1 MILQL
6 QTFSALV
13 ESAAAAVQGA
23 AKQLLDLT
31 VGSALR
37 AILEANAS
45 VGLWMQWLILQ
56 VLQMT
61 RAATSSGSDLDSW
74 MEDFGLVRLP
84 GVAAVGTVTFSRFV
98 PVTAALVPA
107 GTEVRTADGS
117 ESFVVVVDTGN
128 PAWQAAQNGYLIGTG
143 QASVVVP
150 VAAITAGIA
159 GNVQAGAISLI
170 VAALPGV
177 DTASNTAALAGGA
190 DAESDAAFRLRF
202 QNYINSRSRATEAAI
217 TYAVTSVQQNLACV
231 VAENQLPDG
240 SSSPGT
246 FTVVVDDGTGAPG
259 STLLGTVSGAVEAV
273 RPLGS
278 VFSVRGPT
286 IVPAT
291 ISLAVEVAD
300 TSTLAGVQ
308 QDVQAAVTAYV
319 NSLAV
324 GQSFAWSR
332 LMQVAYAASA
342 EVMNV
347 TNVLVNGGQ
356 SDVQAGTFG
365 VVKTSSV
372 TVG

>member
-1 MILQL
+1 M
-6 QTFSALV
+6 
-13 ESAAAAVQGA
+13 
-23 AKQLLDLT
+23 
-31 VGSALR
+31 
-37 AILEANAS
+37 
-45 VGLWMQWLILQ
+45 
-56 VLQMT
+56 
-61 RAATSSGSDLDSW
+61 
-74 MEDFGLVRLP
+74 
-84 GVAAVGTVTFSRFV
+84 
-98 PVTAALVPA
+98 
-107 GTEVRTADGS
+107 
-117 ESFVVVVDTGN
+117 
-128 PAWQAAQNGYLIGTG
+128 
-143 QASVVVP
+143 
-150 VAAITAGIA
+150 
-159 GNVQAGAISLI
+159 
-170 VAALPGV
+170 
-177 DTASNTAALAGGA
+177 
-190 DAESDAAFRLRF
+190 
-202 QNYINSRSRATEAAI
+202 
-217 TYAVTSVQQNLACV
+217 
-231 VAENQLPDG
+231 
-240 SSSPGT
+240 
-246 FTVVVDDGTGAPG
+246 DDGTGAPG

-278 VFSVRGPT
+278 VFSVSGPT